1 MVSVV
6 KRVLE
11 FLLGLMLLAM
21 VGSALMANEE
31 KDTATVEEDMINVPG
46 VVATITV
53 PADTYTIT
61 LNVESNND
69 NGTLASSENKAA
81 MNETVKALIALGVNE
96 SSISPRTYTGVSQSQ
111 SSNVVCDTV
120 GNDTVCKS
128 DKASKNVLTS
138 TKYVKLNTT
147 NTSFITKILEAANST
162 GANATIVDYGLIDK
176 SSAIAKAR
184 QRALDY
190 AESIAKEMAAEKGV
204 NLGQI
209 LNVVGRGEYIEYSN
223 QPNMM
228 NATSSIDVSYAIA

>member
-96 SSISPRTYTGVSQSQ
+96 SSI
-111 SSNVVCDTV
+111 
-120 GNDTVCKS
+120 
-128 DKASKNVLTS
+128 
-138 TKYVKLNTT
+138 
-147 NTSFITKILEAANST
+147 
-162 GANATIVDYGLIDK
+162 
-176 SSAIAKAR
+176 
-184 QRALDY
+184 
-190 AESIAKEMAAEKGV
+190 
-204 NLGQI
+204 
-209 LNVVGRGEYIEYSN
+209 
-223 QPNMM
+223 
-228 NATSSIDVSYAIA
+228 